1 VPTLHAPAAP
11 ARRGERCAILA
22 AVAAFVLVTV
32 ACGAPPGSSS
42 DAEAADRTVEVRATD
57 RLSFEPPAIG
67 VAVGETIHF
76 VVSNPGA
83 TAHDFMLGT
92 PAQHQAIASEGGHG
106 MGGHGESAP
115 ATGHGGMMHGSGS
128 TMDAI
133 ADLPPSEMPGAML
146 HPGSRGELIVTF
158 DEAGTFEY
166 ACHVAGHYEAGMRG
180 TITVR

>member
-1 VPTLHAPAAP
+1 VATVHARATP
-11 ARRGERCAILA
+11 ARRGERFAFLA

-42 DAEAADRTVEVRATD
+42 DADGADRTVEVRATD
-57 RLSFEPPAIG
+57 RLAFEPPAID

-83 TAHDFMLGT
+83 TEHDFMLGT
-92 PAQHQAIASEGGHG
+92 RAQHRAIASDGGHG
-106 MGGHGESAP
+106 MGGHGEP
-115 ATGHGGMMHGSGS
+115 VPVMGHDGMMHGSGS
-128 TMDAI
+128 AMDAI
-133 ADLPPSEMPGAML
+133 ADMPPSEMPGAML
-146 HPGSRGELIVTF
+146 PPGSRGELIVTF

-180 TITVR
+180 TITVS